1 MTKKLF
7 SLISLCSFL
16 LVSTSSFAGTLQQLN
31 VKNETNR
38 VTAQFSFTQ
47 AEKFSYF
54 YLNNPNRLVLDFQN
68 TVGNNRIIPK
78 TISEGI
84 ISKIRYS
91 KAPRSSITRVVIELK
106 KSAKASFSTKGNS
119 VYVIFPQKLTL
130 KSNNSTTA
138 QQTIEKKSNSS
149 EASQLVTIP
158 LTRKPII
165 IAIDAGHGGK
175 DPGTI
180 GTRTK
185 IYEKNVTLAIA
196 KKLMALFNK
205 DPRFKG
211 VYTRKGDYFISV
223 SKRSEIA
230 RKNKANYLVSIHADA
245 NPSPKRH
252 GASVWVLSNR
262 RASSEMGKWLENH
275 ENQSELLGG
284 AGDVLGDHHNDKYL
298 DQTVLDL
305 QFGHSQR
312 AGYEVGK
319 LILGQI
325 SKFSTPSLSTPQH
338 ASLGVLRSPDIPS
351 VLVESGFLSNAKE
364 ERLLATSAYQEKIAK
379 AIYNAFKIYYIEH
392 DAKQTAGYAKQ
403 TVGYAKYYK
412 VKAGDTLS
420 EISRQF
426 NIKMSEIQALNKI
439 KNNNIYVGQKL
450 RLN

>member
-175 DPGTI
+175 IRAP
-180 GTRTK
+180 
-185 IYEKNVTLAIA
+185 
-196 KKLMALFNK
+196 
-205 DPRFKG
+205 
-211 VYTRKGDYFISV
+211 
-223 SKRSEIA
+223 
-230 RKNKANYLVSIHADA
+230 LV
-245 NPSPKRH
+245 P
-252 GASVWVLSNR
+252 
-262 RASSEMGKWLENH
+262 
-275 ENQSELLGG
+275 EL
-284 AGDVLGDHHNDKYL
+284 
-298 DQTVLDL
+298 
-305 QFGHSQR
+305 
-312 AGYEVGK
+312 
-319 LILGQI
+319 
-325 SKFSTPSLSTPQH
+325 KFM
-338 ASLGVLRSPDIPS
+338 
-351 VLVESGFLSNAKE
+351 K
-364 ERLLATSAYQEKIAK
+364 
-379 AIYNAFKIYYIEH
+379 
-392 DAKQTAGYAKQ
+392 
-403 TVGYAKYYK
+403 
-412 VKAGDTLS
+412 
-420 EISRQF
+420 
-426 NIKMSEIQALNKI
+426 KMSL
-439 KNNNIYVGQKL
+439 
-450 RLN
+450 